1 MTAEQVVLQQDAMPY
16 LFCFGL
22 GYSAR
27 QYIVDWGIHFDRI
40 AGTVRDAEK
49 AAQIAHDGLGVK
61 EIDAIMFDGTRAPPE
76 ISDRLRE
83 SDALLV
89 SVPPDAQGD
98 PVLRAF
104 GDALRQAARLRSIVY
119 LSTIGVYGD
128 HGGRWVDETTEPDPV
143 TERSRER
150 LRAELA
156 WTSLAAQTGKS
167 LAILRLSG
175 IYGPGRNAL
184 VQVARFNAKRIVKPG
199 QVFNR
204 IHVTDIAEAIQ
215 ASFSWRANGIFNVTD
230 DAPTPPGEPIAFA
243 AELLGIAPP
252 PEIPFA
258 EAAKTMTPMALSFYG
273 ESKRVRNDKMK
284 RELGLDALRYPT
296 YREGLRALFAA
307 GDHKA

>member
-1 MTAEQVVLQQDAMPY
+1 MPN
-16 LFCFGL
+16 LFCFGI

-27 QYIVDWGIHFDRI
+27 HYIVDWGIHSDRI
-40 AGTVRDAEK
+40 AGTVRDADK
-49 AAQIAHDGLGVK
+49 AGQIAHDGIGVK
-61 EIDAIMFDGTRAPPE
+61 EIDALMFDGAAAAPE
-76 ISDRLRE
+76 IARRLAE

-98 PVLRAF
+98 PVLRVFA
-104 GDALRQAARLRSIVY
+104 DALAQAARLRSIVY

-128 HGGRWVDETTEPDPV
+128 HGGGWVDETTEPSPAS
-143 TERSRER
+143 ERSRER
-150 LRAELA
+150 LRAEQA
-156 WTSLAAQTGKS
+156 WTALAAQTGKS
-167 LAILRLSG
+167 LAVLRLSG

-184 VQVARFNAKRIVKPG
+184 IQVARFNAKRIVKPG

-215 ASFSWRANGIFNVTD
+215 AAFSWRADGIFNVTD

-243 AELLGIAPP
+243 AELLGIVPP
-252 PEIPFA
+252 PEVPFE

-273 ESKRVRNDKMK
+273 ESKRARNDKMK
-284 RELGLDALRYPT
+284 RELGLDPLRYPT

-307 GDHKA
+307 GDHRT